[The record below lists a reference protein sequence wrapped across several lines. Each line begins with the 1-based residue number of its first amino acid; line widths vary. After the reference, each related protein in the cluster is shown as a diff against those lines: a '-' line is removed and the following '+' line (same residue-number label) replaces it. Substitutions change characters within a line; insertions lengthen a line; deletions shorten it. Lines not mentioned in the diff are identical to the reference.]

1 MSATLAT
8 RLAALEGAHRR
19 LQRLVTSLVLAL
31 VLALLAT
38 ALLAAGDDGVIAG
51 RTLKLMDAAG
61 KVRILA
67 NAASGLSFLDD
78 GGAPRAILGQDAA
91 GMPGLVLYGESN
103 RAILN
108 VNHDGPA
115 LAFTGPRGALRALLA
130 VVRGDPALVLYADDD
145 RERAQFSVR
154 AGAGQASLASATGAI
169 AWRAPGGGAE
179 GPAPP

>member
-1 MSATLAT
+1 MPAMLAT
-8 RLAALEGAHRR
+8 RLAALERAHRR
-19 LQRLVTSLVLAL
+19 LQRLVVAL

-38 ALLAAGDDGVIAG
+38 ALLAAGDDGVIEG
-51 RTLKLMDAAG
+51 RTLKLVDAAG

-67 NAASGLSFLDD
+67 NAASGLSFLD
-78 GGAPRAILGQDAA
+78 GGGVPRAILGQDAE
-91 GMPGLVLYGESN
+91 GMPGLVLYGEGS

-154 AGAGQASLASATGAI
+154 AGAGQASLASAAGDT
-169 AWRAPGGGAE
+169 AWRAPGGGGE
-179 GPAPP
+179 GPGAP

>member
-19 LQRLVTSLVLAL
+19 LQRLVGAL

-38 ALLAAGDDGVIAG
+38 ALLAAGDDGVIEG
-51 RTLKLMDAAG
+51 RTLKLVDAAG

-91 GMPGLVLYGESN
+91 GMPGLVLYGASS